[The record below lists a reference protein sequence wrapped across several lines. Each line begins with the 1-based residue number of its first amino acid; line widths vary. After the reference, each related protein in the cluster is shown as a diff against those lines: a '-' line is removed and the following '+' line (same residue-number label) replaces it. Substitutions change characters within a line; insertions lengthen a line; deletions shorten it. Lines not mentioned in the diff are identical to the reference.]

1 MFKLLFIISIILLGS
16 CTDSTDSQVSGGDFT
31 VHFDNPKDKQIAVK
45 LVEFWKS
52 EHLITSKKQDIKMVR
67 TKSGFDL
74 YLVSTVRKPGD
85 QLSFEELEAI
95 SILKKRLENQIFRKE
110 SVEIIISDENFKPM
124 FKPDL

>member
-1 MFKLLFIISIILLGS
+1 LVKLLFIISIILLGS
-16 CTDSTDSQVSGGDFT
+16 CTDNTDSQVSGGDFT

-45 LVEFWKS
+45 LGEFWKS
-52 EHLITSKKQDIKMVR
+52 EDLITSKKQDIKMVR

-85 QLSFEELEAI
+85 QLSFEEVEAI

-110 SVEIIISDENFKPM
+110 SVEIIISNENFNPM